1 MTTRFR
7 YRSAVLA
14 GDYARAGIGAAMCV
28 APLVLVANNTF
39 TWILAA
45 VGGLFVMFGVR
56 TAIRQTTEYTLD
68 DHGLEARGPMGTRVD
83 WATMRGLRLAYY
95 ATRRDRQGGWMQ
107 MNLRGTAG
115 MIRIDSGLDGFDE
128 IARAAARAVAE
139 HGLPV
144 SDATRANF
152 AAMDVPLPGVEGSVP

>member
-1 MTTRFR
+1 MTARYR

-14 GDYARAGIGAAMCV
+14 GDYVRAGIGAAMCV
-28 APLVLVANNTF
+28 APLLVVATNTF
-39 TWILAA
+39 TWLLAA

-68 DHGLEARGPMGTRVD
+68 DNGLDARGPMGTRVD

-107 MNLRGTAG
+107 MNLHGAAGT
-115 MIRIDSGLDGFDE
+115 IRIDSGLDGFDE

-152 AAMDVPLPGVEGSVP
+152 AAMDVPLPTVQEPTP